1 MIDSQLYS
9 LVFVIWVNH
18 VGFITSFLFCRIFV
32 WQRRW
37 KRQIPIATVTS
48 VVIRLGPAPTPEVLN
63 SNDYEF
69 PENRMRK

>member
-1 MIDSQLYS
+1 MLIKLYFK
-9 LVFVIWVNH
+9 VFVLVYH

-32 WQRRW
+32 CQRRW

-63 SNDYEF
+63 EHFVVYDKDYLIT
-69 PENRMRK
+69 